1 MPFEIAI
8 KQNFTSDF
16 TVNLYQPDG
25 STQADLVTGDTVRV
39 KIGRGNGATP
49 ALSLTSDADTANGSS
64 VTFTSGT
71 DAAQVRIAQV
81 DTAGIWPG
89 AYDMEVSVVDNA
101 DTKVNG
107 ASPVKYVDTGTIH
120 VMPSSG

>member
-1 MPFEIAI
+1 MPFEISI

-16 TVNLYQPDG
+16 TVSLYQPDG
-25 STQADLVTGDTVRV
+25 STAADLVTGDTVRV

-49 ALSLTSDADTANGSS
+49 ALSLTSDQATANGSS
-64 VTFTSGT
+64 VTFSSGT
-71 DAAQVRIAQV
+71 DVASVRIAQA
-81 DTAGIWPG
+81 DTASIWPG